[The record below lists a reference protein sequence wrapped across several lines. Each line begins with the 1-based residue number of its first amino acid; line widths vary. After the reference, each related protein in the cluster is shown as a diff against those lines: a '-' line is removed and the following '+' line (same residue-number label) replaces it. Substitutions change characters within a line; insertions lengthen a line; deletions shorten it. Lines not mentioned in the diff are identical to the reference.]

1 VNWTGIPSIA
11 PHVFGMQKIVITCE
25 IVVDDDLTDAVMEAI
40 AALSTEDCEF
50 SGEVINMDFQE
61 MPADKNAAAAPVEEE
76 EEEEAPPAKAPAKY
90 KRVITWDVVP
100 ADTEANMD
108 ACIAKI
114 KGISIPGVNWTGI
127 PSIADHVFGM
137 KKIVITCEIVVD
149 DDLTDAVMEAI
160 AALSTED
167 CEFSGEVINMDFQE
181 LPKEKKAAPSEV
193 DALKAELAAAKKDL
207 AARDATIVALKAQ
220 LANAGKKGGDKKDN
234 KKDKKKEEAAPAAG
248 GIPMPAGPA
257 IDRKLA
263 AKCEQDGKSKASELK
278 KMSDESGNMFFAAPV
293 DACEGSLPGLIKAM
307 EAADKSAPALGK
319 LFASHGVEQ
328 LAIVCRVPA
337 ALADKVKVKEWA
349 METLESIGGL
359 AASKDFYEG
368 EGLVYFA
375 VPATKGN
382 FPIKMKDEATSAA
395 FGFLRAKGLIVEEE
409 DEGVDMAFL
418 DDENF

>member
-1 VNWTGIPSIA
+1 
-11 PHVFGMQKIVITCE
+11 
-25 IVVDDDLTDAVMEAI
+25 MEAI

-50 SGEVINMDFQE
+50 SGEVVNMDFQE
-61 MPADKNAAAAPVEEE
+61 LPADKNAPRVESEPEDEE
-76 EEEEAPPAKAPAKY
+76 EEEEAPAKEAAKY

-108 ACIAKI
+108 DCIAKI
-114 KGISIPGVNWTGI
+114 KSISIPGVNWTGI

-137 KKIVITCEIVVD
+137 KKIVITCEIVVE
-149 DDLTDAVMEAI
+149 DDLTDTVMEAI

-181 LPKEKKAAPSEV
+181 MPKAKKAAPSEV
-193 DALKAELAAAKKDL
+193 DALKAELASVKKDL

-220 LANAGKKGGDKKDN
+220 LANAGKKGGDSKKDN
-234 KKDKKKEEAAPAAG
+234 KKDNKKEAKKEEAAPAAG

-307 EAADKSAPALGK
+307 EAADKAAPALGK

-337 ALADKVKVKEWA
+337 ALADKVNVKEWA
-349 METLESIGGL
+349 METLDSIGGL

-368 EGLVYFA
+368 EGIVYFA
-375 VPATKGN
+375 VPASKGN

-395 FGFLRAKGLIVEEE
+395 FGFLRSKGLIVEEE